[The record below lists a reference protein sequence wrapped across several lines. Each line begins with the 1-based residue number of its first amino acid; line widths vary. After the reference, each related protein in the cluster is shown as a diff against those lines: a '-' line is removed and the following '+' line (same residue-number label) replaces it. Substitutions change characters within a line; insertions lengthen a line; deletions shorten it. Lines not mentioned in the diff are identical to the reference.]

1 MMKRKARA
9 GSMEGSRREMCRML
23 ALAEAPGRLESAGM

>member
-1 MMKRKARA
+1 MKRRGRD

-23 ALAEAPGRLESAGM
+23 AVLEEPARAESGGM